1 MLEKTPRSV
10 SLQGVK
16 LRAVF
21 TSAESDSTQCYLRGV
36 WLHAVLAWAK
46 SISSIF
52 SKNLNVVLS
61 FSEIFIFY
69 SFTPHSVSLRTYSAK
84 KIFLEEKKT
93 F

>member
-1 MLEKTPRSV
+1 MLAYLKIVTLYLKKLYSLWREGEASKDKIDARKTPRSV

-36 WLHAVLAWAK
+36 WLHAVLACAK

-61 FSEIFIFY
+61 F
-69 SFTPHSVSLRTYSAK
+69 
-84 KIFLEEKKT
+84 
-93 F
+93 